1 MKKNYN
7 RNKLVRQWIREHGAV
22 KFDFK
27 NQDIILQDGLLFSI
41 DKEIKKLHK
50 IKNAKPTFDGRFA
63 VELTKK
69 KFKTE
74 CYQCKIWFGELES
87 MINYLNELKILL
99 NKLGYST
106 IHKKDGKRKKTCLG
120 EKFNG

>member
-1 MKKNYN
+1 MRNEEK
-7 RNKLVRQWIREHGAV
+7 NKLVRQWIREHGAV

-50 IKNAKPTFDGRFA
+50 IKRAKPTFDGKFA

-69 KFKTE
+69 KFNTE
-74 CYQCKIWFGELES
+74 CYQCKIWFRELEE
-87 MINYLNELKILL
+87 MILYLNDMKTLL
-99 NKLGYST
+99 NKLGYKT
-106 IHKKDGKRKKTCLG
+106 THKKEEKRADANT
-120 EKFNG
+120 

>member
-1 MKKNYN
+1 MKTSDK
-7 RNKLVRQWIREHGAV
+7 NKLVRQWIREHGAV

-41 DKEIKKLHK
+41 DKEIKRLHK

-74 CYQCKIWFGELES
+74 CYQCKIWFQELEE
-87 MINYLNELKILL
+87 MIGYLMDMKNLL
-99 NKLGYST
+99 NILGYIT
-106 IHKKDGKRKKTCLG
+106 NHKKEKK
-120 EKFNG
+120 EEIE

>member
-1 MKKNYN
+1 MKTSEK
-7 RNKLVRQWIREHGAV
+7 NKLVRQWIREHGAV

-41 DKEIKKLHK
+41 DKEIKRLHK

-69 KFKTE
+69 KLKTE
-74 CYQCKIWFGELES
+74 CYQCKIWFQELEE
-87 MINYLNELKILL
+87 MIDYLSDMRNLL
-99 NKLGYST
+99 NTLGYST
-106 IHKKDGKRKKTCLG
+106 THKKEKEKK
-120 EKFNG
+120 E